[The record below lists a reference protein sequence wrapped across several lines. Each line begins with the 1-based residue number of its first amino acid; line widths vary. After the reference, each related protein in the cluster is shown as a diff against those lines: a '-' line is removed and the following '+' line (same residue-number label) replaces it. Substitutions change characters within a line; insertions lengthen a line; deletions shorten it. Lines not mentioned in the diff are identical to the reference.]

1 MESIAD
7 RGRVGA
13 LAVDGLSCPLCDSF
27 QAGRILVREN
37 VEVLVCD
44 LRTGRIQRLVAKNL
58 VLNDGLNLLAGWHSG
73 AFLPI
78 TTIAVGTDGTAPA
91 VTDTALGTEVFAN
104 TISQTVLSTDNI
116 VRRLF
121 ISTSSANGNTL
132 REALMRNASN
142 KAISRVT
149 FSDIIKTVSISVTLS
164 WTHTFARA

>member
-7 RGRVGA
+7 GGRVGPR
-13 LAVDGLSCPLCDSF
+13 AVDRLSCPACHSI

-44 LRTGRIQRLVAKNL
+44 IRTGRVQRLAARNL

-78 TTIAVGTDGTAPA
+78 TTVAVGTDGTAPA

-104 TISQTVLSTDNI
+104 TISQTVVGTDNV

-121 ISTSSANGNTL
+121 IPTSSANGNTL

-149 FSDIIKTVSISVTLS
+149 FSDISKTVSITVTLS